1 MLAVSMWR
9 KVRRRPFAS
18 SSVSFFLLLLPLYKP
33 RWGEV
38 GLLTSLLLLLLP
50 QLQRWGQE
58 VERQPPW
65 QLMPLRRVCR
75 HAAAAT
81 GLPAKQSKGPV
92 PHPVCCIPW
101 SYWQWQK
108 GRSGCGRWRA
118 IPKSSSGSAV
128 FRDAAIELLP
138 ND

>member
-33 RWGEV
+33 RWGV
-38 GLLTSLLLLLLP
+38 VSLLPSLLLA

-58 VERQPPW
+58 MERQPPW

-75 HAAAAT
+75 HTAAAT
-81 GLPAKQSKGPV
+81 SLPTKRLKGPA
-92 PHPVCCIPW
+92 PHPACCIPW
-101 SYWQWQK
+101 CNWQWQK
-108 GRSGCGRWRA
+108 GRSGCGRWWT
-118 IPKSSSGSAV
+118 IPNSSSGSAV